1 MSLTPEI
8 SWLGKLNDVMDIL
21 WIQQRALAQ
30 NIANVNTPGY
40 VRQTVD
46 FSAALQEAMQASPR
60 AQTEAEIEPDV
71 TAPARTDG
79 NSVNLER
86 EMVELA
92 EVTQTYGSLARLTAK
107 NLSMARIVITGGRG

>member
-8 SWLGKLNDVMDIL
+8 SWLEKMNDVMDIL

-30 NIANVNTPGY
+30 NIANVNTPGFI
-40 VRQTVD
+40 RQTVD
-46 FSAALQEAMQASPR
+46 FAAELKEALGDPSRPPS
-60 AQTEAEIEPDV
+60 EIEIQDDLK
-71 TAPARTDG
+71 ASARVDG

-107 NLSMARIVITGGRG
+107 NLSMARIVITGGKG

>member
-1 MSLTPEI
+1 MSLMPEI
-8 SWLGKLNDVMDIL
+8 SWLGKLNEVMDIL

-30 NIANVNTPGY
+30 NIANTNTPGY
-40 VRQTVD
+40 VRQKVD
-46 FSAALQEAMQASPR
+46 FSAALQEAMR
-60 AQTEAEIEPDV
+60 APSRSQTGAEIEPDV
-71 TAPARTDG
+71 TAPARADG

-92 EVTQTYGSLARLTAK
+92 EVTQAYGSLARLTAK